1 MSEQPFDPE
10 TIKRFAEKIDEVV
23 DYFSQEYH
31 MPFSAAIGVLNMKA
45 IMMVMDHVEDANE

>member
-1 MSEQPFDPE
+1 MSEQPFNPE

-45 IMMVMDHVEDANE
+45 IMMVMDHVEDSDE